1 MTIVKYEKKNQ
12 RGDNKSRKLKQD
24 ADEIIQYFYI
34 KMFQRRPGK
43 TYYSKTLAKTEL
55 MLKEKCFEELAMTIN
70 TNFYLNICL
79 YTTLFHV
86 VLIATSVNKTYCY
99 KILPC
104 PSGHRPG
111 ILTCAS
117 KLLMA
122 IAPM

>member
-1 MTIVKYEKKNQ
+1 M
-12 RGDNKSRKLKQD
+12 RC
-24 ADEIIQYFYI
+24 
-34 KMFQRRPGK
+34 
-43 TYYSKTLAKTEL
+43 SKTLAKTEL

-99 KILPC
+99 KILLC
-104 PSGHRPG
+104 PGGHRPG

-117 KLLMA
+117 RTSNSYCSHVKHLPIILLA
-122 IAPM
+122 T